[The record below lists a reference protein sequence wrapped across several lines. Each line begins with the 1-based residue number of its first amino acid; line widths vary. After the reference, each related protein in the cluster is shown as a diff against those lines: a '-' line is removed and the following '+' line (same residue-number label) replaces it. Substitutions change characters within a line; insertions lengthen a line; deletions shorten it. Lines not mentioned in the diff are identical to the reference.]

1 MQRYSLPSINWIRFP
16 DGDELVRPGEY
27 PPVCPLEEVLDAA
40 AATGF
45 GAVGL
50 YDDSLT
56 AHLRAG
62 GSVEQ
67 LSALLGS
74 RGLDC
79 TDVGVLRIGEGDAT
93 GDART
98 LAALAAATGAHV
110 CVTVLT
116 AAPSREV
123 VRELTACAGVLS
135 DVGVRLAL
143 EPVPYAPLGTLA
155 EATALCDAVGW
166 ERCALLVDTWHFF
179 RGDRPWELL
188 RSLDA
193 EQIALVHVN
202 DAAPISTD
210 SLLFESRF
218 RRETLG
224 AGSFP
229 IEEFKAAVDAL

>member
-1 MQRYSLPSINWIRFP
+1 
-16 DGDELVRPGEY
+16 
-27 PPVCPLEEVLDAA
+27 
-40 AATGF
+40 
-45 GAVGL
+45 
-50 YDDSLT
+50 
-56 AHLRAG
+56 
-62 GSVEQ
+62 
-67 LSALLGS
+67 
-74 RGLDC
+74 
-79 TDVGVLRIGEGDAT
+79 
-93 GDART
+93 
-98 LAALAAATGAHV
+98 
-110 CVTVLT
+110 VTVLT

-143 EPVPYAPLGTLA
+143 EPVPYAPLRTLA
-155 EATALCDAVGW
+155 EATPLCDAVGW
-166 ERCALLVDTWHFF
+166 ERCGLLVDTWHFF

-193 EQIALVHVN
+193 EQIGLVHVN

-229 IEEFKAAVDAL
+229 IEEFKAAVDALGYAGTISPEILSTRLRRLPPTEAANEIMQSLRDHWSLAAPSMPPVPGRLGS